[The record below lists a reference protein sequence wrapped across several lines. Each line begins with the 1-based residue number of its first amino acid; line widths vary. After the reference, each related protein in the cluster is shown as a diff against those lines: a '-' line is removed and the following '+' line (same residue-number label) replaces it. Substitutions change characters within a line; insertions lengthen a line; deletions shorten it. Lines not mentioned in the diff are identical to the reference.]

1 MMAAS
6 TDKEIRMAGTQH
18 LWLFIVSG
26 LLLNIAP
33 GPDSLFIMARSA
45 TQGWRAG
52 FVACWGV
59 GSGVFVHV
67 FAAAFGL
74 SALLATSA
82 TAFAVVKIVG
92 AAYLVWVG
100 LGMLRA
106 RPEAPRAVAIEPR
119 TVAYRDI
126 FRQGFLTNV
135 LNPKVALFFLAF
147 VPQFIAPDAA
157 SKPLAFIV
165 LGAIFDLDGMLWCH
179 ALALFTAFASRRL
192 RVGAS
197 VGLWLN
203 RTMGAVF
210 VALAARLALASR

>member
-1 MMAAS
+1 
-6 TDKEIRMAGTQH
+6 MAGIQH
-18 LWLFIVSG
+18 LWLFVVSG
-26 LLLNIAP
+26 LLLNVTP

-52 FVACWGV
+52 FVACWGI

-67 FAAAFGL
+67 FAAALGL

-82 TAFAVVKIVG
+82 TAFTVVKIIG
-92 AAYLVWVG
+92 AAYLAWIG
-100 LGMLRA
+100 IGMLRQRA
-106 RPEAPRAVAIEPR
+106 GAGEAVVVDAAPRAIS
-119 TVAYRDI
+119 YRAI

-147 VPQFIAPDAA
+147 VPQFIAPDAP

-165 LGAIFDLDGMLWCH
+165 LGVIFDVNGMLWCH

-192 RVGAS
+192 KVGAA
-197 VGLWLN
+197 VGRWLN

-210 VALAARLALASR
+210 VALGAKLALASR